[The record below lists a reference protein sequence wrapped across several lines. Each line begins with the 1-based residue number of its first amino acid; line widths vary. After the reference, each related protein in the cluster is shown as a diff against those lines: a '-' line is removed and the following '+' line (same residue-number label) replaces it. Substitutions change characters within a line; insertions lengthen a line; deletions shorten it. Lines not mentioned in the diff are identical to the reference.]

1 MLFEPRRCF
10 GRGLNM
16 KSNLIDNRTD
26 RILLVEDEPTL
37 RELSRL
43 ILLRSGYQV
52 LEAASGSQA
61 LAVWDQSNGQIDLL
75 LTDIVMQ
82 DGLDGIQLADEL
94 AARKPSLKV
103 VYTSGSPAYPDGNG
117 LKMRAGSLFLQKPFL
132 PEQLIQIVQ
141 ESLSGA
147 PPAAP

>member
-1 MLFEPRRCF
+1 
-10 GRGLNM
+10 M
-16 KSNLIDNRTD
+16 KSDPTDQGTD
-26 RILLVEDEPTL
+26 RILLVEDEATL

-43 ILLRSGYQV
+43 ILLQSGYQV

-61 LAVWDQSNGQIDLL
+61 LAIWDQSNGQIDLL

-94 AARKPSLKV
+94 VARKPSLKV
-103 VYTSGSPAYPDGNG
+103 VYTSGSPAYPDGSG
-117 LKMRAGSLFLQKPFL
+117 LKMREGSLFLQKPFL

-141 ESLSGA
+141 ESLSST
-147 PPAAP
+147 PPAAS

>member
-1 MLFEPRRCF
+1 MLCNLNLVAVS
-10 GRGLNM
+10 GGGLSM
-16 KSNLIDNRTD
+16 KSNLTDKATD
-26 RILLVEDEPTL
+26 RILLVEDEATL

-43 ILLRSGYQV
+43 ILLQSGYQV
-52 LEAASGSQA
+52 LEAASGAQA
-61 LAVWDQSNGQIDLL
+61 LAIWDQSNGQIDLL

-103 VYTSGSPAYPDGNG
+103 VYTSGSPAHPDGNR
-117 LKMRAGSLFLQKPFL
+117 LKMREGSLFLQKPFL

-141 ESLSGA
+141 ESLSG
-147 PPAAP
+147 P

>member
-1 MLFEPRRCF
+1 
-10 GRGLNM
+10 M
-16 KSNLIDNRTD
+16 KSNPIDNGTD
-26 RILLVEDEPTL
+26 RILLVEDDATL
-37 RELSRL
+37 RELFRL

-103 VYTSGSPAYPDGNG
+103 IYTSGSPAYPDGNG
-117 LKMRAGSLFLQKPFL
+117 LKMREGSLFLQKPFL

-141 ESLSGA
+141 ESLRSA
-147 PPAAP
+147 PPAVPSIGNS

>member
-1 MLFEPRRCF
+1 
-10 GRGLNM
+10 M
-16 KSNLIDNRTD
+16 KSNLSDKGTD
-26 RILLVEDEPTL
+26 RILLVEDEATL

-43 ILLRSGYQV
+43 ILLQSGYQV

-82 DGLDGIQLADEL
+82 DGLNGIQLADEL

-103 VYTSGSPAYPDGNG
+103 VYTSGSPAYPDGSG
-117 LKMRAGSLFLQKPFL
+117 LKMREGSLFLQKPFL
-132 PEQLIQIVQ
+132 PEQLIQIVRD
-141 ESLSGA
+141 SLSGA
-147 PPAAP
+147 PPAAQ

>member
-1 MLFEPRRCF
+1 M
-10 GRGLNM
+10 N
-16 KSNLIDNRTD
+16 SDLIDNGTD
-26 RILLVEDEPTL
+26 RILLVEDEATL
-37 RELSRL
+37 RELSRV

-52 LEAASGSQA
+52 LEAASGVQA
-61 LAVWDQSNGQIDLL
+61 LAVWDQSDGQIDLL

-103 VYTSGSPAYPDGNG
+103 VYTSGSPAYPDGSA
-117 LKMRAGSLFLQKPFL
+117 LKMREGSLFLQKPFL

-141 ESLSGA
+141 ASLSGDRD
-147 PPAAP
+147 PAAAENVSRDP

>member
-1 MLFEPRRCF
+1 M
-10 GRGLNM
+10 N
-16 KSNLIDNRTD
+16 SDLIDNATD
-26 RILLVEDEPTL
+26 TILLVEDEATL
-37 RELSRL
+37 RELSRV

-52 LEAASGSQA
+52 LEAASGVQA
-61 LAVWDQSNGQIDLL
+61 LAVWDQSDGQIDLL

-103 VYTSGSPAYPDGNG
+103 VYTSGSPAYPDGSG
-117 LKMRAGSLFLQKPFL
+117 LKMRAGSLFLRKPFL

-141 ESLSGA
+141 ASLSGDRD
-147 PPAAP
+147 PAAPENVSPRP

>member
-1 MLFEPRRCF
+1 
-10 GRGLNM
+10 M
-16 KSNLIDNRTD
+16 KSNLTVKGTD
-26 RILLVEDEPTL
+26 RILLVEDEATL

-43 ILLRSGYQV
+43 ILLQSGYQV

-94 AARKPSLKV
+94 VARKPSLKV
-103 VYTSGSPAYPDGNG
+103 VYTSGSPAYLDGSD
-117 LKMRAGSLFLQKPFL
+117 LKMREGSLFLQKPFL

-147 PPAAP
+147 PPAAS

>member
-1 MLFEPRRCF
+1 M
-10 GRGLNM
+10 N
-16 KSNLIDNRTD
+16 SNLIDSSSE

-37 RELSRL
+37 RELYRV

-61 LAVWDQSNGQIDLL
+61 LAVWDESNGQIDLL

-82 DGLDGIQLADEL
+82 DGLDGIRLADEL
-94 AARKPSLKV
+94 AARKPSLKI
-103 VYTSGSPAYPDGNG
+103 VYTSGSPAYQDAND
-117 LKMRAGSLFLQKPFL
+117 LKMREGSLFLQKPFL

-141 ESLSGA
+141 KSLSGA
-147 PPAAP
+147 PPAARE